1 MFTGLIQAVGTVK
14 SIQRSGQHAQVTIAA
29 DSKLLEDYQIG
40 DSMAINGVCLTAI
53 QVNEG
58 NFTVDVM
65 PTTFDKTTFKQLA
78 FDARV
83 NLERAMPANGRF
95 EGHIVAGH
103 VDTTTRVKIIREN
116 ENSVQMT
123 FVYPASLQGQIV
135 AEGSIAI
142 NGTSLT
148 VATVGANEFSISLIP
163 HSLTQTN
170 FGQLK
175 IGDQVNLETDMLAK
189 YVQSLLGGKTY
200 AS

>member
-1 MFTGLIQAVGTVK
+1 MFTGLIQAVGTLK

-148 VATVGANEFSISLIP
+148 VATVGANAFSISLIP

>member
-14 SIQRSGQHAQVTIAA
+14 SIQRSGQHSQVTIAA

-103 VDTTTRVKIIREN
+103 VGTTTRVKII
-116 ENSVQMT
+116 
-123 FVYPASLQGQIV
+123 
-135 AEGSIAI
+135 
-142 NGTSLT
+142 
-148 VATVGANEFSISLIP
+148 
-163 HSLTQTN
+163 
-170 FGQLK
+170 
-175 IGDQVNLETDMLAK
+175 
-189 YVQSLLGGKTY
+189 
-200 AS
+200 

>member
-14 SIQRSGQHAQVTIAA
+14 SIQRSGQHSQVTIAA

>member
-123 FVYPASLQGQIV
+123 F
-135 AEGSIAI
+135 AI
-142 NGTSLT
+142 
-148 VATVGANEFSISLIP
+148 
-163 HSLTQTN
+163 Q
-170 FGQLK
+170 
-175 IGDQVNLETDMLAK
+175 QVCKDKLSPKVPLRLMGP
-189 YVQSLLGGKTY
+189 V
-200 AS
+200 

>member
-103 VDTTTRVKIIREN
+103 VDTTTSVKIIREN
-116 ENSVQMT
+116 EKSVQMT
-123 FVYPASLQGQIV
+123 FVYPACLQGQIV

>member
-65 PTTFDKTTFKQLA
+65 PTTFYKTTFKQLA

>member
-1 MFTGLIQAVGTVK
+1 
-14 SIQRSGQHAQVTIAA
+14 
-29 DSKLLEDYQIG
+29 
-40 DSMAINGVCLTAI
+40 
-53 QVNEG
+53 
-58 NFTVDVM
+58 
-65 PTTFDKTTFKQLA
+65 
-78 FDARV
+78 
-83 NLERAMPANGRF
+83 
-95 EGHIVAGH
+95 
-103 VDTTTRVKIIREN
+103 
-116 ENSVQMT
+116 MT

>member
-14 SIQRSGQHAQVTIAA
+14 SIQRSGQHSQVTIAA

-65 PTTFDKTTFKQLA
+65 PTTSDKTTFKQLA

>member
-1 MFTGLIQAVGTVK
+1 M
-14 SIQRSGQHAQVTIAA
+14 
-29 DSKLLEDYQIG
+29 
-40 DSMAINGVCLTAI
+40 
-53 QVNEG
+53 
-58 NFTVDVM
+58 
-65 PTTFDKTTFKQLA
+65 
-78 FDARV
+78 
-83 NLERAMPANGRF
+83 
-95 EGHIVAGH
+95 
-103 VDTTTRVKIIREN
+103 
-116 ENSVQMT
+116 
-123 FVYPASLQGQIV
+123 QGQIV

>member
-148 VATVGANEFSISLIP
+148 VATVGSNEFSISLIP

>member
-200 AS
+200 AN

>member
-135 AEGSIAI
+135 AEGSIAV

>member
-95 EGHIVAGH
+95 EGHIVEGH

>member
-14 SIQRSGQHAQVTIAA
+14 SIQRSGQHSQVTIAA

-189 YVQSLLGGKTY
+189 YVQSLLGGKAY

>member
-83 NLERAMPANGRF
+83 NLERAMPAYGRF